1 MEAKEPIYRHADEV
15 DWQEVRVQDHAG
27 RRVSV
32 REKWLEFSPRC
43 LTLLGKWD
51 PGMIVRKHGHM
62 SQQVIYVLAG
72 SMTVGE
78 RLCTA
83 GMQIVLEE
91 GAAAG
96 PMIAGPDGVEVF
108 EIMMGDP
115 RSWSNDQEAYEALLA
130 EKGVVELP
138 HPPIV
143 YPEWMK
149 ARAPAE

>member
-1 MEAKEPIYRHADEV
+1 MTAKEPIYRHADEV
-15 DWQEVRVQDHAG
+15 DWQEVRVQDHGG

-43 LTLLGKWD
+43 LTLLGRWD
-51 PGMIVRKHGHM
+51 PGMIVRKHGHK
-62 SQQVIYVLAG
+62 SQQVIYVLRG
-72 SMTVGE
+72 SMTCGDV
-78 RLCTA
+78 LCTA

-96 PMIAGPDGVEVF
+96 PMIAGPEGVEVF

-115 RSWSNDQEAYEALLA
+115 ASWSDDQAAFEALLV
-130 EKGVVELP
+130 ERKVVELP

-143 YPEWMK
+143 YPDWMK
-149 ARAPAE
+149 VKDSAG